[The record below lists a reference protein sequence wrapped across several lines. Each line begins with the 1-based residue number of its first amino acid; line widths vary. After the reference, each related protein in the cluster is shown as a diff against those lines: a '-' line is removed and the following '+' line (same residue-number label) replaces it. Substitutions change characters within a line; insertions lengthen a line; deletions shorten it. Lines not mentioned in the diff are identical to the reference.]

1 MHEVASGIQNHHRAA
16 TRRAMTVTAARR
28 AREPDPS
35 RQAATQ
41 VFERLREMIIS
52 LELAP
57 GEVINRQ
64 ALQQQFGLSSTPV
77 RDALMRLGE
86 EGLVDTFPQSAT
98 RVSLIDV
105 TKARQ
110 AQFLRRAVEQEAVRI
125 LSGAPETEFVP
136 ELRGIIE
143 QQKAAAERLDI
154 PAFYGLDRDFH
165 RRIYEAA
172 GAPDLFTLVRQRS
185 GHIDRIRRL
194 NLPVAGKM
202 QQIIKDHGLIVRAIA
217 AGDAAKA
224 QTHVR
229 DHLSRSLAYSQALR
243 DKHPGYFTG

>member
-1 MHEVASGIQNHHRAA
+1 
-16 TRRAMTVTAARR
+16 MTITAFKSAGDL
-28 AREPDPS
+28 DPS
-35 RQAATQ
+35 RQAAAQ

-52 LELAP
+52 LDLAP
-57 GEVINRQ
+57 GTVINRQ

-86 EGLVDTFPQSAT
+86 EGLVDVFPQSAT

-105 TKARQ
+105 AKARQ

-125 LSGAPETEFVP
+125 LSAVPDKDFLP
-136 ELRGIIE
+136 ELRDIIE
-143 QQKAAAERLDI
+143 QQRQAAEGHDLAI
-154 PAFYGLDRDFH
+154 FYALDRDFH

-185 GHIDRIRRL
+185 GHIDRLRRL

-202 QQIIKDHGLIVRAIA
+202 QQIIRDHGLIVKAIA
-217 AGDAAKA
+217 AGDAVKA
-224 QTHVR
+224 QAHVR
-229 DHLSRSLAYSQALR
+229 DHLARSLAYSPALK
-243 DKHPGYFTG
+243 DKYPGYFVG